1 MRYAQG
7 LGLLAGVALAVSG
20 LSAEE
25 DDWEIPKAKP
35 EVRHEGE
42 REGHREGDKGE
53 RPENAEKGERV
64 GMGDKER
71 GERGEMGDKERG
83 EMGEKGERPAGGPAD
98 FAGFSGRVAGI
109 VLDKKEGFIKFKVVH
124 VKEVWKDNRAANPQA
139 LAGQTIVVG
148 AAKNQYVQTF
158 INRVMETNNDYYL
171 EIGHMEGQV
180 FKIIELNEEQRM
192 AVKRIV
198 GGEGGFKREGD
209 KREGDRREGEK
220 HEAEK
225 REAERREAEKRE
237 AEKRE
242 GGDRR

>member
-35 EVRHEGE
+35 EVRHEG
-42 REGHREGDKGE
+42 DKGE
-53 RPENAEKGERV
+53 RPEHAEKGERGEHAEKGERG
-64 GMGDKER
+64 GMGEKER
-71 GERGEMGDKERG
+71 GEKG

-98 FAGFSGRVAGI
+98 FAGFSGRVAGV
-109 VLDKKEGFIKFKVVH
+109 VLDKKEGFIKFKVEH

-158 INRVMETNNDYYL
+158 INRVMESNNQYYL
-171 EIGHMEGQV
+171 EISHLNGEV
-180 FKIIELNEEQRM
+180 FKISELNEEQRA
-192 AVKRIV
+192 AVKHIV

-209 KREGDRREGEK
+209 KREGDKREGEK

-225 REAERREAEKRE
+225 REAEKREAMRREAEKRE

-242 GGDRR
+242 GVDRR

>member
-35 EVRHEGE
+35 EVRHEGD
-42 REGHREGDKGE
+42 REGHREGDKVE

-71 GERGEMGDKERG
+71 GERG

-98 FAGFSGRVAGI
+98 FAGFSGRVAGV

-158 INRVMETNNDYYL
+158 INRVLETNNDYHL
-171 EIGHMEGQV
+171 EIGHLEGQV
-180 FKIIELNEEQRM
+180 FKIIELNEEQRA

-209 KREGDRREGEK
+209 KREGEK

-225 REAERREAEKRE
+225 REAERREGEKRE
-237 AEKRE
+237 GERRE